1 LDIIGWGKR
10 LGRQRFKCKNC
21 GIFFTRNDPGQRLEN
36 RFTWFGKWILE
47 RQTFKTLS
55 RDSGLSIDTLQ
66 RTFYTYLD
74 ESPDV
79 KILKRERVHLRI
91 DATYFKRFCA
101 LCYQDHEDGYT
112 QLVRFSD
119 GEHFEEIREDLTNLI
134 RLGVHIES
142 ITTDGHKSILKAIK
156 KSLPDAIVQ
165 RCLVHIQRMCLLWLT
180 RFPKHLAGIELRQLV
195 LQIMAIKTENDRLY
209 WTRQF
214 SMWHERH
221 KVYLLEKTFNQSTGR
236 YWYTH
241 KLLRRSYLTIKRAL
255 PNMFHY
261 LTNPKIPATTNGIEG
276 FFSHLKNHLDLHRGL
291 TLKHRVNF
299 IKWYVYL
306 SNHK

>member
-1 LDIIGWGKR
+1 MDIIGWGKR

-276 FFSHLKNHLDLHRGL
+276 LFSHLKNHLDLHRGL

>member
-1 LDIIGWGKR
+1 MDIIGWGKR

-36 RFTWFGKWILE
+36 RFVWFRKWILE

-55 RDSGLSIDTLQ
+55 RDSRLSIDTLQ
-66 RTFYTYLD
+66 RTFYFYLE

-142 ITTDGHKSILKAIK
+142 VTTDGHKSILKAIK

-195 LQIMAIKTENDRLY
+195 LQIMAIKTENDRLH

-214 SMWHERH
+214 SAWHERH
-221 KVYLLEKTFNQSTGR
+221 RVYLQEKTFNQSTGR

-306 SNHK
+306 SNDK